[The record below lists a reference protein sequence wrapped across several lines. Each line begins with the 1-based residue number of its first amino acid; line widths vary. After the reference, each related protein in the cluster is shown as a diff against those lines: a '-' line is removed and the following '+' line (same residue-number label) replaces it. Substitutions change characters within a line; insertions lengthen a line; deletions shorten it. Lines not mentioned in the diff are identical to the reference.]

1 MAVPVQEAL
10 VRELMTAEVISCR
23 RDASVATVA
32 STLAQRRVHAVFVL
46 HNDGTP
52 AGVVSDFD
60 LLTAE
65 WLADD
70 ADGLRTMQ
78 NTTAAEL
85 MTTPVEHIH
94 VSARA
99 SDAAARMRELHL
111 SRLLVTNDSGYPV
124 GVISVSDLIA
134 PLGRQSGARAAVEDV
149 MSRAIVTCSPETTP
163 TAAARAM
170 TQRRSRWI
178 VAIDQR
184 GCVVGVIT
192 GNDLLSLYQVGAPRA
207 TVADLMTPPI
217 TCAPDLPLSKAAD
230 LMIGHEIHRLVV
242 TSSSERYAPPLGIL
256 STSDIVAEIAGDAS
270 VWQRARES

>member
-1 MAVPVQEAL
+1 MAIPLQEAL
-10 VRELMTAEVISCR
+10 VRDLMTADLISCR
-23 RDASVATVA
+23 RDASIATVA
-32 STLAQRRVHAVFVL
+32 STLAHRRVHAVFVL

-78 NTTAAEL
+78 NVTAAEL
-85 MTTPVEHIH
+85 MTTPVEQIYANAP
-94 VSARA
+94 AR
-99 SDAAARMRELHL
+99 DAAARMRELHL
-111 SRLLVTNDSGYPV
+111 SRLLVTNDSGSAV
-124 GVISVSDLIA
+124 GVSSVSDLIA
-134 PLGRQSGARAAVEDV
+134 PLGRHSGARAVVEDV
-149 MSRAIVTCSPETTP
+149 MSRAIVSCSPETTL

-170 TQRRSRWI
+170 TQRHSRWI

-192 GNDLLSLYQVGAPRA
+192 GNDLLSLYELGAPA
-207 TVADLMTPPI
+207 ASVADLMSPPI

-230 LMIGHEIHRLVV
+230 LMIRHEIHRLVV
-242 TSSSERYAPPLGIL
+242 TSSSERDAPALGIL
-256 STSDIVAEIAGDAS
+256 STSDIVAEMALDTS
-270 VWQRARES
+270 VWQGTRKR